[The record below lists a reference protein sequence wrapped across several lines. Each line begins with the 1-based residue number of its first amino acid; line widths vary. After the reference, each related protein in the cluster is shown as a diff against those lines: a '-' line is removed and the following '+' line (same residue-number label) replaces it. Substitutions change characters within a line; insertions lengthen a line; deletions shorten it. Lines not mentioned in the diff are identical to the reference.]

1 MPDTDHD
8 SGSPR
13 NSALTEYRIKQIEN
27 RLERDSKEARENLDR
42 CIRELKQH
50 YDEELKD
57 IREASEKRF
66 SRLENFIIRALVLV
80 ATPVVVGIIALV
92 IKNPPS

>member
-1 MPDTDHD
+1 MPDTDREND
-8 SGSPR
+8 PQR
-13 NSALTEYRIKQIEN
+13 NSLTEYRIKQLEN
-27 RLERDSKEARENLDR
+27 RLERDAKEARDSLDR
-42 CIRELKQH
+42 CVRELKQH

-57 IREASEKRF
+57 LRETNEKRF